1 MCERAKGSVRS
12 SGGWGPV
19 GRKMDGEDEE
29 GYGTSIA
36 ESGNA
41 SRRDR
46 RASTSDEEF
55 AKRNLIC
62 GFDQVGFGNHFFHYE
77 KRSRA

>member
-1 MCERAKGSVRS
+1 MRERKDR

-36 ESGNA
+36 ESGKT

-46 RASTSDEEF
+46 RASTSHEEC

-62 GFDQVGFGNHFFHYE
+62 VLSG
-77 KRSRA
+77 RIW